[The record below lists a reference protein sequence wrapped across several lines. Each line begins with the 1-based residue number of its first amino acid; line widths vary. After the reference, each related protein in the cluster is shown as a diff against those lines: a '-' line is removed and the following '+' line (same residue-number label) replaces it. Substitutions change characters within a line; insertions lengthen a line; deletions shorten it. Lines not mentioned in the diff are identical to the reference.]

1 MLSYKRLSKI
11 ETDVVE
17 DDAGERLA
25 HEALGTRLR
34 LDMNSASSLPV
45 QRKVK
50 AAVYLLLRL
59 SPRQVKK
66 RRRDL
71 VGDGRPL
78 RQAE

>member
-17 DDAGERLA
+17 FDAGERLA

-45 QRKVK
+45 QRTGQGRSASTPSLQSSAGQK
-50 AAVYLLLRL
+50 AA
-59 SPRQVKK
+59 
-66 RRRDL
+66 
-71 VGDGRPL
+71 
-78 RQAE
+78 